1 MVKTKKNLRSVMDDN
16 AADAVVTPSARS
28 EGLCVPGTDQA
39 LSDQIQNIENFLKF
53 NKNKVLVFL
62 VGLLYCYGL
71 RVSELLALDCS
82 CVLGNDQLLIKGS
95 KGSESRVVTVVYGK
109 EFYSTFLLNEFPLS
123 AVFSRFWLY
132 RELKRYG
139 LYAYFA
145 NNQNASVTHL
155 SRHLKVLEFKAKGV
169 PRGTISKFLGHK
181 NLKSLTYYEQPIKQ
195 RGKG

>member
-1 MVKTKKNLRSVMDDN
+1 MAKTKKNLRSVMPDS
-16 AADAVVTPSARS
+16 AAKSVPSPSARS
-28 EGLCVPGTDQA
+28 EGLCFSESEQL

-145 NNQNASVTHL
+145 NNKNASVTHL

-169 PRGTISKFLGHK
+169 PRGTISQFLGHK
-181 NLKSLTYYEQPIKQ
+181 SLKSLTYYEQPVKQ
-195 RGKG
+195 RSK